1 MSKGR
6 VLVIDD
12 DEWVC
17 RLLAIAFREHGYE
30 VETAVS
36 TADGLDRARENAPD
50 CIVCDVD
57 LPDGQGFSVAR
68 QIRAQTTR
76 VALVPFLFLSA
87 MDDRE
92 HRKSGFEAGGDA
104 YLTKPFRIDDV
115 VSQVEALVRMAGRF
129 KRTRAPRSSVT
140 PSGAAMH
147 GDLSM
152 LSAGTILTLLD
163 LERRSGAL
171 EFQSTRGRVEF
182 VVCEGQISSAAT
194 NGDGCAPLAAVREVF
209 SWHDGRFS
217 FVPHEVELSA
227 GTDPSPINMLL
238 MEAARLEDEAN
249 SDVSKSLATDPGVS
263 GAEGPRSAAKSSAAT
278 RRPKSSSLK

>member
-36 TADGLDRARENAPD
+36 TADGIARARENPPD

-68 QIRAQTTR
+68 HVRSQTTR

-129 KRTRAPRSSVT
+129 KRTRAPRSSVA

-152 LSAGTILTLLD
+152 LSVGTILTLLD

-182 VVCEGQISSAAT
+182 VVSEGQIASSAT
-194 NGDGCAPLAAVREVF
+194 NGEGCTPLAAVREVF
-209 SWHDGRFS
+209 SWNDGRFS

-227 GTDPSPINMLL
+227 GIDPSPINMLL

-249 SDVSKSLATDPGVS
+249 SEVSKSLAADPVAS
-263 GAEGPRSAAKSSAAT
+263 RADGPRSAKPSTPS
-278 RRPKSSSLK
+278 RRPKSTSLK